1 LRADAAGIDVPM
13 TLGQKRKMFSLGSAS
28 DLSDDALWTTALPF
42 MGDAR
47 TSSSDDDGVS
57 RALAAAA
64 AAVFLR
70 VCRAGMVAA
79 KLCPVSRQKTSSLSM
94 CRKCARAGRGRRCN
108 GGSVQ
113 GAGGRSFDDGLHER
127 VARKPRKS
135 CWADRIARGRCDAS
149 AKRAGERTR
158 ADENGD
164 VTVAAVCEGA
174 DAK

>member
-1 LRADAAGIDVPM
+1 MSGLGGKDSRADAADIDVPM

-28 DLSDDALWTTALPF
+28 DFSDDALWTTALPF

-57 RALAAAA
+57 RALAAAAA

-108 GGSVQ
+108 GGSVTEGRGQ
-113 GAGGRSFDDGLHER
+113 AGGRSTMACTSAWRESRGKAAGRIESRAVDAMRARNVRESGLAP
-127 VARKPRKS
+127 V
-135 CWADRIARGRCDAS
+135 
-149 AKRAGERTR
+149 RT
-158 ADENGD
+158 
-164 VTVAAVCEGA
+164 VM
-174 DAK
+174 